1 VSAAGETAPDLA
13 GESASADYGQ
23 VAEVTSLP
31 VKGLTPA
38 RSGAPRRSAIDSLVA
53 HELITPEYAQ
63 RAAQVARGRGSTIER
78 FLVDEATVT
87 AEQLARAYADAFGLD
102 HVDLATFQIDMSAA
116 NLVPATAAR
125 RWGAVP
131 VGYVDDST
139 LLVAI
144 ADPANVLAIEDIQ
157 LTTGLD
163 VQRAVAS
170 GEDIDTFIGRL
181 NRYEADVT
189 DAVEQGEETASLEV
203 TDLRETADDAPIIR
217 LVHSVIADATE
228 RGASDIHFEPQP
240 TKSGGVGEMR
250 VRLRIDGVMIETAN
264 VPRRLSPGVVS
275 RIKIMSDLDISERRL
290 PQDGRV
296 GLSVAGRHV
305 DLRVVTIPSVNGESV
320 VLRILDQ
327 SQMRLDLD
335 HLGLQPQ
342 EMSQFRRAFS
352 RAHGAILVTGPTGSG
367 KSTTLYG
374 ALLELNTEEKNII
387 TIEDPVE
394 YQLPGITQMQVN
406 PKAGLTFD
414 SGLRSMMRADP
425 DILMVGEIR
434 DRQTAQI
441 AIEGAL
447 TGHLVLST
455 LHTNNAPSAISRL
468 IEMGVEPFLLASAI
482 ECVVGQRLART
493 LCPHCKARRIVGVDI
508 LRDHGFKAQFD
519 IEAHEPV
526 GCVRCQGMGYRGRLG
541 IYEVMTMSSEL
552 RELTL
557 ARASSDQITEVAVRQ
572 GMRRMR
578 DDGLEKVKAGLTSLA
593 EVARITG
600 ASV

>member
-1 VSAAGETAPDLA
+1 VTPP
-13 GESASADYGQ
+13 ADGR
-23 VAEVTSLP
+23 VAEVRNLP
-31 VKGLTPA
+31 TKGLTPA
-38 RSGAPRRSAIDSLVA
+38 RQGGARHTVLEALVSL
-53 HELITPEYAQ
+53 ESITAEHAQ
-63 RAAQVARGRGSTIER
+63 RAAQVARGRGMAPER
-78 FLVDEATVT
+78 MLLEENAIS
-87 AEQLARAYADAFGLD
+87 AEQLSRAIAHAYRLD
-102 HVDLATFQIDMSAA
+102 HVDLAAFTIDMSAA
-116 NLVPATAAR
+116 NLVPAPKAR

-131 VGYVDDST
+131 VAYTDDGG

-144 ADPANVLAIEDIQ
+144 ADPANVLAVDDIQ

-163 VQRAVAS
+163 VRRAVAS
-170 GEDIDTFIGRL
+170 AEDIEAFVSRL

-189 DAVEQGEETASLEV
+189 DAVEQGEQDTALEV
-203 TDLRETADDAPIIR
+203 TDLRETADDAPIIK

-240 TKSGGVGEMR
+240 SQAGGTGEMR
-250 VRLRIDGVMIETAN
+250 VRLRIDGVMIEAAS
-264 VPRRLSPGVVS
+264 VPKRMAGGVVS

-296 GLSVAGRHV
+296 GLTIDGRHV

-327 SQMRLDLD
+327 DAMRMDLD
-335 HLGLQPQ
+335 HLGFQPQ
-342 EMSQFRRAFS
+342 ELERFRRAFAKS
-352 RAHGAILVTGPTGSG
+352 HGAILATGPTGSG

-374 ALLELNTEEKNII
+374 ALLELNTDDKNII

-406 PKAGLTFD
+406 LRAGLTFD

-441 AIEGAL
+441 AVEGAL

-455 LHTNNAPSAISRL
+455 LHTNDAPSAVSRL
-468 IEMGVEPFLLASAI
+468 IEMGIEPFLIASAI
-482 ECVVGQRLART
+482 ECVVGQRLARA
-493 LCPHCKARRIVGVDI
+493 LCQHCREPSIVSVGV
-508 LRDHGFKAQFD
+508 LRDHGFQAQFD
-519 IEAHEPV
+519 IEAHQPV
-526 GCVRCQGMGYRGRLG
+526 GCVRCGGMGYRGRIG
-541 IYEVMTMSSEL
+541 IYEVMIMTEEL

-557 ARASSDQITEVAVRQ
+557 ARASADQLTAVATRQ

-578 DDGLEKVKAGLTSLA
+578 EDGLEKVKAGITSLA
-593 EVARITG
+593 EITRITG
-600 ASV
+600 SG